1 MDDDFS
7 GQWALELEET
17 PEPTAAPTAA
27 VAPAPAR
34 GTTALTVALWLLLV
48 TVATYISH
56 RAWTAYKDSTAMRR
70 IVLLNDN
77 DLLKEEDED
86 EVVLGSVIDDTYI
99 S

>member
-1 MDDDFS
+1 MDDDLS
-7 GQWALELEET
+7 GQYALELEET
-17 PEPTAAPTAA
+17 PEPTAAPTASL
-27 VAPAPAR
+27 APAP

-56 RAWTAYKDSTAMRR
+56 RAWKAYKDSTAMRR

-77 DLLKEEDED
+77 DLLQEEDED
-86 EVVLGSVIDDTYI
+86 EVVLGSVVDDTYI